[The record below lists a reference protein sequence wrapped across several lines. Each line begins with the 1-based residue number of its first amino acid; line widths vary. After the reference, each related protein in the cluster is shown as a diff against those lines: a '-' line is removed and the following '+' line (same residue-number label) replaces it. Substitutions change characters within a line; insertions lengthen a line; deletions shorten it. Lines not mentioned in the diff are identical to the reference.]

1 MNDEGQ
7 RYATARRV
15 RRITIGTLVGMAALI
30 IVSGPAWA
38 GTEVEITLDRET
50 GQCVVSDMEIHLAKG
65 DTIEFTN
72 RLDQELSLAFDPAGA
87 TEPGSPVKIA
97 AGKSATVTI
106 TGPGDT
112 STAAE
117 TVSYTIA
124 SEACPEGTGTLGPR
138 ILIDPGR
145 TR

>member
-1 MNDEGQ
+1 MNNEGQ
-7 RYATARRV
+7 RYGTARRV
-15 RRITIGTLVGMAALI
+15 RRLAIGMLVGMTALT
-30 IVSGPAWA
+30 IVSSAAWA

-65 DTIEFTN
+65 DTIEFAN
-72 RLDQELSLAFDPAGA
+72 GLDQDLTLGFDPAGA

-97 AGKSATVTI
+97 AAKSETVTI

-112 STAAE
+112 STTAE

-124 SEACPEGTGTLGPR
+124 SEACPEGTGPSGPR
-138 ILIDPGR
+138 ILIDPGGAR
-145 TR
+145 